1 MTVPIE
7 QRNIGVYLEQLASK
21 APTPGGG
28 SVAGLVAA
36 LAMSLGRMV
45 VSLSES
51 TSELKE
57 ADAALKAAGIFS
69 LAGSDADERAYGGY
83 IAASSLPRSTPEEK
97 AFRRLQMQASLLD
110 SAEVPLGLA
119 EHVQAMKPILQ
130 RTSELGNPHVV
141 SDARI
146 GLILADAAIAACL
159 INVRINLP
167 MIKDPAAVALF
178 RNRLLKFDDEQSSS
192 EGESTV

>member
-7 QRNIGVYLEQLASK
+7 QRQIGEYLEKLASK
-21 APTPGGG
+21 SPTPGGG

-45 VSLSES
+45 ISLSES
-51 TSELKE
+51 STELDHAE
-57 ADAALKAAGIFS
+57 AALNEAQVKS
-69 LAGSDADERAYGGY
+69 LAGGNADERAYGGY
-83 IAASSLPRSTPEEK
+83 IAASNLPRSTSEEK
-97 AFRRLQMQASLLD
+97 AFRRQQMQTALLN
-110 SAEVPLGLA
+110 SAEVPLALA
-119 EHVQAMKPILQ
+119 EQVRALQ
-130 RTSELGNPHVV
+130 PVLLRTAELGNPHVV

-167 MIKDPAAVALF
+167 LIKDQAAAEGF
-178 RNRLLKFDDEQSSS
+178 RNRLQKIDDLRTPEEQ
-192 EGESTV
+192 TTD